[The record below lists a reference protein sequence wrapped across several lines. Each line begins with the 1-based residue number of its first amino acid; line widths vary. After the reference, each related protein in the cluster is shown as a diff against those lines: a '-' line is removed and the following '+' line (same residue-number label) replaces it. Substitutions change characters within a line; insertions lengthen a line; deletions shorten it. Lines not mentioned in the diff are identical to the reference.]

1 MMRALERDHG
11 RFMATSGLRK
21 VRGLPGQPHELIV
34 VDAAGLPV
42 FCLTE
47 WYRRRKVAGA
57 QGTRM
62 TYLDMVLPFFGW
74 MTRRGYAWDDPPE
87 RVRDRLWEF
96 LTTQLACTARPDRAV
111 EGFSVRTTG
120 ASPLGESA
128 LAVFL
133 AAVGDF
139 YAIMRDAGFYR
150 FGNPMRSDVL
160 IGVKRERRRLIAHAG
175 APDHAGIRDVAR
187 EDDRQPTAFFRRGA
201 RDEWIPR
208 FALESEDVRWRVK
221 EAVSFM
227 IRHAP
232 SRRDKAILLLLRQ
245 TGARVHEIVGMT
257 AGGYRAARHPRRAMV
272 VNKGSRGREDKEVFF
287 SATAEALLAAY
298 IRTER
303 AQADPHGRRY
313 LVDLDD
319 RAPLFLTRAGAAY
332 TPDAFRYH
340 WAALRERARRRY
352 RVAFTPPTIRHL
364 YVTEMMLKIKERA
377 AGDATREREIKE
389 GFRRIMGWR
398 GRDTLAGYDHSFS
411 MQAALAEITLLH
423 DELEREATAEDA
435 HVRARAVEVDGAAD
449 VGAGAP
455 AIDGGDGGY
464 DDAWIFGDGS

>member
-11 RFMATSGLRK
+11 RFVGTSGLRK
-21 VRGLPGQPHELIV
+21 VRGLPDQPHELIV

-42 FCLTE
+42 FHLTE
-47 WYRRRKVAGA
+47 WYRRRKAVGA

-62 TYLDMVLPFFGW
+62 TYLDMTLPFFGW
-74 MTRRGYAWDDPPE
+74 MTRLGYAWDDPPE

-96 LTTQLACTARPDRAV
+96 LTTQLACTAKPDRAI

-133 AAVGDF
+133 AALGDF

-150 FGNPMRSDVL
+150 FAHPLRSAFL
-160 IGVKRERRRLIAHAG
+160 IDLQRERRRLIAHAG
-175 APDHAGIRDVAR
+175 APEHAGIRGVAR
-187 EDDRQPTAFFRRGA
+187 EDDRWPTAFFRRGA

-208 FALESEDVRWRVK
+208 FALESEDVRRRVK

-232 SRRDKAILLLLRQ
+232 TRRDKAILLLLRQ

-287 SATAEALLAAY
+287 SATAEALLTAY

-319 RAPLFLTRAGAAY
+319 HAPLFLTHAGAAY
-332 TPDAFRYH
+332 TPNAFRYH
-340 WAALRERARRRY
+340 WAALRERAHRRY
-352 RVAFTPPTIRHL
+352 RVAFTPHTIRHL
-364 YVTEMMLKIKERA
+364 YVTEMMLKIKERT
-377 AGDATREREIKE
+377 AGDAAREHELKE

-398 GRDTLAGYDHSFS
+398 SRETLAGYDHSFS
-411 MQAALAEITLLH
+411 MQAALAEIALLH
-423 DELEREATAEDA
+423 DELEREAGVRDA
-435 HVRARAVEVDGAAD
+435 AMRTRAIVDASGDGGGGPGA
-449 VGAGAP
+449 
-455 AIDGGDGGY
+455 AIDGGDEGY
-464 DDAWIFGDGS
+464 DDAWIFGGGS